1 MYIYLYIY
9 LFIYLYVI
17 KTLERYLG
25 EPGIVEGSGFRHSVG
40 NRVLQI
46 TYISDFVKKAKRS
59 VASSLCQNH
68 LSRFMRQPEVLPECG
83 LYHFEDNRLL

>member
-1 MYIYLYIY
+1 MFVYLFIY

-17 KTLERYLG
+17 KTLERYLS
-25 EPGIVEGSGFRHSVG
+25 EPGIVEGSGFQHFVG

-46 TYISDFVKKAKRS
+46 TYISDFMKKAKRS

-68 LSRFMRQPEVLPECG
+68 LSRFMRQPEVLAKCG
-83 LYHFEDNRLL
+83 LYHFEDNRVL